1 MGDISIS
8 NGVRS
13 NLMALQSTTRMIEET
28 QDRLATGK
36 RVNSALDNPANF
48 FTASAMNDRAS
59 DLGSLLDSMNTGVNT
74 IKAADNALT
83 SITKLVESAQGTAR
97 QALQDATGEKE
108 ASIIGGTALGTS
120 TDKTGA
126 ESELLAGG
134 LGFDVGDSITIKS
147 SKDGVDSSTTVTIG
161 ATTTVKDL
169 VDGINSGLTD
179 KVEAEVT
186 ADGKLSITAK
196 DGASLDLSVTDA
208 DDGASD
214 NTLQDLFGTTATVNG
229 TADTAV
235 QASAGADIDALITAV
250 TDAQTAKAAA
260 DVTDAATDET
270 ALANTAGLTD
280 ATALTATAAVDSA
293 AYDTAL
299 AAADAYAAANGGA
312 RDAGLDATRDST
324 LVTRDASIVSRDS
337 AIADDTAATSAQADA
352 DAATAAGVA
361 VTTAQQALTDG
372 VASDATSEAV
382 SISAPTTD
390 ANGTRE
396 KLAAQFNELL
406 TQITDLAEDA
416 DFNGINLLKG
426 DDLKVTF
433 NEKTGS
439 DENSLTIKGVTLD
452 ASGLGLDKVT
462 GDFQSDTDIESSL
475 GQIKDSLTTLRQ
487 QASEFGSSLSVV
499 ETRQDFTKMMVDT
512 LEKGASDLTLADVN
526 KEGAKMLALQT
537 SQQLATT
544 TMGIANRN
552 DQAILSFLR

>member
-13 NLMALQSTTRMIEET
+13 NLMALQSTTRMMEET
-28 QDRLATGK
+28 QNRLATGK

-48 FTASAMNDRAS
+48 FTASSMNNRAG
-59 DLGSLLDSMNTGVNT
+59 DLSSLLDSMNTGVNT

-108 ASIIGGTALGTS
+108 ASIIGTDALGTS
-120 TDKTGA
+120 TTKNAG

-134 LGFDVGDSITIKS
+134 LGFDVGDKITVKS
-147 SKDGVDSSTTVTIG
+147 SKDGVDSSTSVTIS

-196 DGASLDLSVTDA
+196 DGASLDLSITDA
-208 DDGASD
+208 ADGASD

-235 QASAGADIDALITAV
+235 QGAAGANIDTLITAV
-250 TDAQTAKAAA
+250 ATAETAKTTA
-260 DVTDAATDET
+260 DAT
-270 ALANTAGLTD
+270 ALLTDTAALQITADLTD
-280 ATALTATAAVDSA
+280 ATALSATAAVDNA
-293 AYDTAL
+293 AYDAAVVAQTA
-299 AAADAYAAANGGA
+299 AGGPGADAPADALVASTLATKGTSDTA
-312 RDAGLDATRDST
+312 RDAALASDAA
-324 LVTRDASIVSRDS
+324 VV
-337 AIADDTAATSAQADA
+337 SAQADD

-372 VASDATSEAV
+372 VASDATSEAI
-382 SISAPTTD
+382 SIAAPTTD

-396 KLAAQFNELL
+396 KLAEQFNELL

-433 NEKTGS
+433 NEKSGA

-462 GDFQSDTDIESSL
+462 GDFQSDTDIEAAL
-475 GQIKDSLTTLRQ
+475 TQIKDSLTTLRQ

-499 ETRQDFTKMMVDT
+499 ETRQDFTSMMINT
-512 LEKGASDLTLADVN
+512 LEQGASDLTLADVN
-526 KEGAKMLALQT
+526 KEGANMLALQT

>member
-13 NLMALQSTTRMIEET
+13 NLMALQSTTRMIEDT
-28 QDRLATGK
+28 QNRLATGK

-48 FTASAMNDRAS
+48 FTASAMNNRAG
-59 DLGSLLDSMNTGVNT
+59 DLSSLLDSMNTGVNT

-108 ASIIGGTALGTS
+108 ASIIGGSALGTS
-120 TDKTGA
+120 TTKNAG
-126 ESELLAGG
+126 ESELLAGGTG

-229 TADTAV
+229 TAGTAV
-235 QASAGADIDALITAV
+235 QGAAGANIDTLIAAV
-250 TDAQTAKAAA
+250 TTAETAK
-260 DVTDAATDET
+260 TDADTTAALTDT
-270 ALANTAGLTD
+270 AALQVTADLTD
-280 ATALTATAAVDSA
+280 ATALSATAAVDNA
-293 AYDTAL
+293 AYDAAVVAQTTAGGPG
-299 AAADAYAAANGGA
+299 ADAPADALVASTLATKGTSDAA
-312 RDAGLDATRDST
+312 RDAALASDAA
-324 LVTRDASIVSRDS
+324 VV
-337 AIADDTAATSAQADA
+337 SAQADD

-372 VASDATSEAV
+372 VASDATSEAI
-382 SISAPTTD
+382 SIAAPTTD

-396 KLAAQFNELL
+396 KLAEQFNELL

-426 DDLKVTF
+426 DDLKVVF

-439 DENSLTIKGVTLD
+439 SENSLTIKGVTLD
-452 ASGLGLDKVT
+452 AGGLGLDTVT
-462 GDFQSDTDIESSL
+462 GDFQSDTDIEASL
-475 GQIKDSLTTLRQ
+475 TQIKDSLTTLRQ

-499 ETRQDFTKMMVDT
+499 ETRQDFTSMMVNT

-526 KEGAKMLALQT
+526 KEGANMLALQT